1 MKTPTVLIVDDHPII
16 LQGCQRILEDMGIK
30 TVITARDIA
39 SGYRLF
45 RRHSPSVTIVDLSFQ
60 GSNLAGL
67 TLIKRINRY
76 DSKAPIIVLSMHSD
90 LTIVSRALQAGAKGY
105 VIKDASMRELAK
117 AIKQVLIGEEYLG
130 GNLAKKIAFAEVGSQ
145 RGPLAE
151 LTARELQTL
160 SLLAEGK
167 TYGSIAADLDVSYKT
182 IVNTCWQLRQK
193 LEAKTLPELVRTAV
207 QLLAVN

>member
-145 RGPLAE
+145 HGPLAE

>member
-130 GNLAKKIAFAEVGSQ
+130 GILAKKIAFAEVGSQ
-145 RGPLAE
+145 HGPLAE

>member
-1 MKTPTVLIVDDHPII
+1 MKCDT
-16 LQGCQRILEDMGIK
+16 G
-30 TVITARDIA
+30 
-39 SGYRLF
+39 
-45 RRHSPSVTIVDLSFQ
+45 
-60 GSNLAGL
+60 
-67 TLIKRINRY
+67 
-76 DSKAPIIVLSMHSD
+76 
-90 LTIVSRALQAGAKGY
+90 RAK
-105 VIKDASMRELAK
+105 
-117 AIKQVLIGEEYLG
+117 EYLG

-193 LEAKTLPELVRTAV
+193 LDAKTLPELVRTAV